1 MLQLNVSNLRSGIS
15 GGICL
20 HILDAQVDSL
30 LQRLDPPKRPVRY
43 HGGTANRM
51 IHFQLLYFSK
61 EKVDLIYIATAG
73 VPTRFLHRGP
83 GVLRGRE
90 EDIFLT

>member
-1 MLQLNVSNLRSGIS
+1 
-15 GGICL
+15 
-20 HILDAQVDSL
+20 
-30 LQRLDPPKRPVRY
+30 
-43 HGGTANRM
+43 M

-90 EDIFLT
+90 EDKFLM